1 MLVSF
6 TVCRKAISSSSVCH
20 LSKIRLTPERSLDH
34 PSWHNISP
42 KSIVRLDGSSTESV
56 PSFAIV
62 SANVK
67 YPGLHSRGASREIKQ
82 VLYYLFYNLNK
93 LF

>member
-1 MLVSF
+1 MLDSF
-6 TVCRKAISSSSVCH
+6 IVCRKAISSSSVCH

-34 PSWHNISP
+34 PSRHNISP
-42 KSIVRLDGSSTESV
+42 KSVRLDGSPTESV

-67 YPGLHSRGASREIKQ
+67 YPGLHTRGASREMKQ
-82 VLYYLFYNLNK
+82 VLYYLF
-93 LF
+93 